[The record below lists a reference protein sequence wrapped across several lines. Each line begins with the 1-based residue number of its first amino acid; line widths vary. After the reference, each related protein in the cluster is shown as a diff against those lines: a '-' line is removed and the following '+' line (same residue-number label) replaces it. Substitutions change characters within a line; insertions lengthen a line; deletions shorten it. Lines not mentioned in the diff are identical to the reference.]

1 MFSRLKLAPKFTIAL
16 LLVFVLG
23 SSISGFILSK
33 ALQYRAE
40 KQITAQGVVLM
51 ESMQAV
57 RRYTDQ
63 KIRPLLENELGA
75 DVFRAELIPAYSASQ
90 VFELLRDEGNLQ
102 ALNYFEDG
110 SDVGVTYKQAVLN
123 PTNLNDLA
131 DDFEAALT
139 NNFINSP
146 NTQELSGFR
155 QRPEQGLMFY
165 SALPIRIQKASCLE
179 CHSRPEQA
187 PPAMIAEYGDQHGFG
202 WKLNETVGVQV
213 VYVPAEEVFQD
224 TRQAFVL
231 VMGAVFGV
239 FAIALLCLNK
249 LLGPLVLRPIQH
261 LARISQSLAQND
273 IESPQ
278 DLNLIADQKLS
289 PLVKRG
295 DELGQLGRI
304 FQEMLNDVITRQQ
317 WLREQIQALQ
327 SEVDETEQLQA
338 FNAAVGGG
346 SLASIRQRVSSIRK
360 RRHNLELLML
370 RSRLV
375 RQKTDS

>member
-40 KQITAQGVVLM
+40 RQITAQGVVLM

-139 NNFINSP
+139 NDFINSP

-165 SALPIRIQKASCLE
+165 SALPIRIQNASCLE

-213 VYVPAEEVFQD
+213 VYVPAEEVFRD

-249 LLGPLVLRPIQH
+249 LLNPLVLRPIQH

-273 IESPQ
+273 LESSQ
-278 DLNLIADQKLS
+278 DLTLIADQKLS

-317 WLREQIQALQ
+317 WLREQIRALQ

-338 FNAAVGGG
+338 FNTAVGGG
-346 SLASIRQRVSSIRK
+346 SLASIRQRVSSVRK
-360 RRHNLELLML
+360 RRHNLERLML

-375 RQKTDS
+375 RQKSDS